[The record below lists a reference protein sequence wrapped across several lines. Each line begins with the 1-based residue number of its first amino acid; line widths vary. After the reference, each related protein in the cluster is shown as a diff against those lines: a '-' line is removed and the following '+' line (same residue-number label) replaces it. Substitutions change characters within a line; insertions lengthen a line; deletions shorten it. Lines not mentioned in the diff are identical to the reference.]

1 MAPTRP
7 SIQGQGPL
15 KSPVTGSGEMPT
27 PNQATRIQSG
37 DLGYGKESS
46 MFGRAG
52 TRGASDAD
60 PEEQPRDGEKLS
72 PSDIIGT
79 SGSSHA

>member
-1 MAPTRP
+1 
-7 SIQGQGPL
+7 
-15 KSPVTGSGEMPT
+15 
-27 PNQATRIQSG
+27 
-37 DLGYGKESS
+37 

-52 TRGASDAD
+52 TRGAGDAD

-72 PSDIIGT
+72 PSDIAGT